1 MSSSD
6 PWKPV
11 IKGSLPGPAGAAIVA
26 RDHNLMSPSYTRDY
40 PVVVDYGLGCRLWD
54 PDGNEFLD
62 FNAGIAVCSTG
73 HCHPEVVAA
82 IEQQARRLI
91 HMSGT
96 DFYYSPMPDLAE
108 RLADTVSWGRENT
121 RVFFS
126 NSGTEAVEA
135 AIKLARHATGRPR
148 FIAFKGSF
156 HGRTMGSLS
165 LTASKVAQ
173 RRGFFPDIPGVTHI
187 PYGDCFRCPYHLQ
200 REDCEIHCLK
210 VIEEDLFTATIPA
223 DEVAAVVVEPIQGE
237 GGYVVPP
244 EGWLQ
249 ALRDITRKH
258 GILLIFD
265 EVQCG
270 MGRTGKM
277 WAHQH
282 WGVEPDIICSA
293 KGIAS
298 GMPLGATI
306 ARKDLMTWPPGS
318 YATTFGGNP
327 VCCAAG
333 IATYDLL
340 TQGGLIANA
349 AAMGERI
356 MASLAELQ
364 KENPCIGQ
372 IRGKGLMIGVE
383 IVNPASVKRGV
394 PERDQAKRDRIL
406 ENAFKQGLLLLG
418 CGKNAIRICPPLV
431 VSAQEVDTAMDII
444 RKSVQDS

>member
-1 MSSSD
+1 
-6 PWKPV
+6 
-11 IKGSLPGPAGAAIVA
+11 
-26 RDHNLMSPSYTRDY
+26 
-40 PVVVDYGLGCRLWD
+40 
-54 PDGNEFLD
+54 
-62 FNAGIAVCSTG
+62 
-73 HCHPEVVAA
+73 
-82 IEQQARRLI
+82 
-91 HMSGT
+91 
-96 DFYYSPMPDLAE
+96 
-108 RLADTVSWGRENT
+108 
-121 RVFFS
+121 
-126 NSGTEAVEA
+126 
-135 AIKLARHATGRPR
+135 
-148 FIAFKGSF
+148 
-156 HGRTMGSLS
+156 
-165 LTASKVAQ
+165 
-173 RRGFFPDIPGVTHI
+173 
-187 PYGDCFRCPYHLQ
+187 
-200 REDCEIHCLK
+200 
-210 VIEEDLFTATIPA
+210 
-223 DEVAAVVVEPIQGE
+223 
-237 GGYVVPP
+237 
-244 EGWLQ
+244 
-249 ALRDITRKH
+249 
-258 GILLIFD
+258 
-265 EVQCG
+265 

-318 YATTFGGNP
+318 HATTFGGNP